1 METLKDGSDS
11 STRHIVID
19 RVSYFRQFET
29 PSLMKC
35 TDELTFYNNGEELSS
50 VKYTLNDFLPS
61 LHIFDSTGNQ
71 LEFYGSTD
79 SKNKK
84 SLEINIDFPYE
95 KPFYSGEYRTIR
107 LEYIQEAETLE
118 NLGAMIIIPL
128 HENASIYTFIEQ
140 CEHYEF
146 IVRYGILDKGG
157 EVVDNTNLNINR
169 GDSFFH
175 IYFKVTQNN
184 NSLYLH
190 IEHKI
195 AKTLSRWYNM
205 GAAFGIISFISIPI
219 LYHYNPL
226 YIRGIATSASFVIS
240 YLFIIKGWLFSKN
253 MDKKLQDHDSFYK
266 YLIWLIFL
274 EVIFMLLHYSIK
286 FI

>member
-11 STRHIVID
+11 STRQIVID
-19 RVSYFRQFET
+19 RVRHFRQFET
-29 PSLMKC
+29 PTLMKC
-35 TDELTFYNNGEELSS
+35 VDELTFYNNGEELSS

-61 LHIFDSTGNQ
+61 LHVFDSTGNQ

-79 SKNKK
+79 SKNKE

-95 KPFYSGEYRTIR
+95 RPLYSGEYRTIR
-107 LEYIQEAETLE
+107 LEYIQEAEALE
-118 NLGAMIIIPL
+118 NLGAKIIIPL
-128 HENASIYTFIEQ
+128 HEGTSIYTFIEQ

-157 EVVDNTNLNINR
+157 EKVDNTNLNINR

-195 AKTLSRWYNM
+195 AKTLSGWYNM
-205 GAAFGIISFISIPI
+205 GAAFGVISFISIPI

-253 MDKKLQDHDSFYK
+253 MDKKLEYYDSFYK
-266 YLIWLIFL
+266 ILICLIFL
-274 EVIFMLLHYSIK
+274 EVIFMLLHYSI
-286 FI
+286 IL